1 MEIDKRDILPVSLP
15 RGGGGAEYVM
25 YLPYRQTDF
34 IQKIIAN
41 TGKPYEIEMLE
52 DMLQRTK
59 ENDLILDIGT
69 NIGNHAIC
77 LAANG
82 RKVCGFEAN
91 PKMFELAQVNVA
103 LNQLQNRVQIHC
115 CGISDKEER
124 AAFGAEIPSNFGAMR
139 LQQIQDGGIICHR
152 LDDFNFN
159 EPIAMIKIDI
169 EGMEDKALRG
179 AKNLI
184 DKNRPILYLEAQKLD
199 EFKRIDRIMLEMDY
213 VHCKI
218 FGGALTHLYIPKEK
232 AENHDLSKA
241 ICIIAEDSQN
251 QKNLLYKFYT
261 LQRHDESIAMF
272 GSERRSTI
280 LPYLPS
286 YLAALLCAR
295 RYYRHWRNDVRI
307 FLYIISF
314 GIVQR

>member
-1 MEIDKRDILPVSLP
+1 MILLRV
-15 RGGGGAEYVM
+15 RGGGAEYVM

-41 TGKPYEIEMLE
+41 TGKPYEVEMLE

-139 LQQIQDGGIICHR
+139 LQQVQDGGIICHR

-184 DKNRPILYLEAQKLD
+184 EKHRPILYLEAQKFE
-199 EFKRIDRIMLEMDY
+199 EFKRIDRILFQMRY
-213 VHCKI
+213 VHWDL
-218 FGGALTHLYIPKEK
+218 FGGALTHLYLPREQVSDT
-232 AENHDLSKA
+232 DLHVKVLS
-241 ICIIAEDSQN
+241 
-251 QKNLLYKFYT
+251 
-261 LQRHDESIAMF
+261 SIAAEHIQWSWMPQ
-272 GSERRSTI
+272 ENLIYKTLLETAHHVRE
-280 LPYLPS
+280 
-286 YLAALLCAR
+286 LAKR
-295 RYYRHWRNDVRI
+295 GQ
-307 FLYIISF
+307 F
-314 GIVQR
+314 GI

>member
-1 MEIDKRDILPVSLP
+1 MEINKSDIIACAA
-15 RGGGGAEYVM
+15 GGGAEYVM

-41 TGKPYEIEMLE
+41 TGKPYEVEMLE

-69 NIGNHAIC
+69 NIGNHTIC

-124 AAFGAEIPSNFGAMR
+124 ANFAAEIPTNFGAMR
-139 LQQIQDGGIICHR
+139 LQQTQDGGIICHR

-184 DKNRPILYLEAQKLD
+184 EKHRPILYLEAQKFE
-199 EFKRIDRIMLEMDY
+199 EFKRIDRILFNMRY
-213 VHCKI
+213 VHWDL
-218 FGGALTHLYIPKEK
+218 FGGALTHLYLPREQVSD
-232 AENHDLSKA
+232 EDLHVKVLS
-241 ICIIAEDSQN
+241 
-251 QKNLLYKFYT
+251 
-261 LQRHDESIAMF
+261 SIAAEHIQWSWMPQ
-272 GSERRSTI
+272 ENLIYKTLLETAHHVRE
-280 LPYLPS
+280 
-286 YLAALLCAR
+286 LAKR
-295 RYYRHWRNDVRI
+295 GQFRI
-307 FLYIISF
+307 
-314 GIVQR
+314 

>member
-1 MEIDKRDILPVSLP
+1 MEINKSDIITCE
-15 RGGGGAEYVM
+15 GGGAEYVM

-124 AAFGAEIPSNFGAMR
+124 AAFDAEIPSNFGAMR

-184 DKNRPILYLEAQKLD
+184 DKNRPILYLEAQKFE
-199 EFKRIDRIMLEMDY
+199 EFKRIDRILFQMRY
-213 VHCKI
+213 VHWDL
-218 FGGALTHLYIPKEK
+218 FGGALTHLYLPREQVSD
-232 AENHDLSKA
+232 EDLHVKVLA
-241 ICIIAEDSQN
+241 
-251 QKNLLYKFYT
+251 
-261 LQRHDESIAMF
+261 SIAAEHIQWSWMPQ
-272 GSERRSTI
+272 ENLIYKTLLETAHHVRE
-280 LPYLPS
+280 
-286 YLAALLCAR
+286 LAKR
-295 RYYRHWRNDVRI
+295 GQ
-307 FLYIISF
+307 F
-314 GIVQR
+314 GI

>member
-1 MEIDKRDILPVSLP
+1 MEINKSDIITCE
-15 RGGGGAEYVM
+15 GGGAEYVM

>member
-1 MEIDKRDILPVSLP
+1 MC
-15 RGGGGAEYVM
+15 GGGGAEYVM

-41 TGKPYEIEMLE
+41 TGKPYEVEMLE

-139 LQQIQDGGIICHR
+139 LQQVQDGGIICHR

-184 DKNRPILYLEAQKLD
+184 EKHRPILYLEAQKFE
-199 EFKRIDRIMLEMDY
+199 EFKRIDRILFQMRY
-213 VHCKI
+213 VHWDL
-218 FGGALTHLYIPKEK
+218 FGGALTHLYLPREQVSDI
-232 AENHDLSKA
+232 DLHVKVLS
-241 ICIIAEDSQN
+241 
-251 QKNLLYKFYT
+251 
-261 LQRHDESIAMF
+261 SIAAEHIQWSWMPQ
-272 GSERRSTI
+272 ENLIYKTLLETAHHVRE
-280 LPYLPS
+280 
-286 YLAALLCAR
+286 LAKR
-295 RYYRHWRNDVRI
+295 GQ
-307 FLYIISF
+307 F
-314 GIVQR
+314 GI